1 MYDLR
6 QQIDILLHPRVPPL
20 LRSLPLVES
29 LSLFRA
35 EESFDE
41 VSVREALGLEY
52 ANQNVPS
59 KATMDVELELDAT
72 VQSPQKQTLP
82 RVPTP
87 KVSGPQNSGPS
98 VPEIPQETQQ
108 TLQISPDPLPSF
120 AEVAH
125 TTITTPISTTAISVR
140 QPVQAPIESV
150 VDKGDDDE
158 MPSIDMNSDS
168 D

>member
-1 MYDLR
+1 MYDLQ

-20 LRSLPLVES
+20 LRSLPHVES
-29 LSLFRA
+29 LSLFRT

-41 VSVREALGLEY
+41 VEVREALGLEY
-52 ANQNVPS
+52 TNQHTPGSTTVGVD
-59 KATMDVELELDAT
+59 ATM
-72 VQSPQKQTLP
+72 QRSQKQTPP

-87 KVSGPQNSGPS
+87 TVSEPQNSNLS
-98 VPEIPQETQQ
+98 VPERSKETQ
-108 TLQISPDPLPSF
+108 TLGLPPDPLPSSF

-125 TTITTPISTTAISVR
+125 ITTTPISTAPVLIQPPVKVPVVSV
-140 QPVQAPIESV
+140 A
-150 VDKGDDDE
+150 DKEEDEE